1 VSLLDPGYGRPPVDH
16 HLVAGLP
23 TPNGPTHLGHLGGP
37 FLRLDV
43 LARFQRL
50 CGNRAFLISGTD
62 VFESHVELASARS
75 GVPSS
80 EIAGRY
86 HAEIERDLASLDIPH
101 DAFIDPLDSTW
112 SARYRWWHHHLLTR
126 LRALGCVE
134 TRRERVLYSRHSD
147 RYLFGGFLRG
157 RCPECGQPVVGGSC
171 EQCGMW
177 FSPGTIVEP
186 GSSLDESGLEWREV
200 SNLFLRVPDA
210 DLHRLLSG
218 PDLLPEHRRVL
229 RSYLAREGPYW
240 PLTQQSAWGV
250 QGPAEVTAPAVFAT
264 YGLGI
269 LAYAAL
275 CGQEYGLLSGTGAN
289 ALAPGSGVI
298 TVSAQGFDSIVPDAF
313 AIAVLRMLTPE
324 LGAYGT
330 LTLNRYLLLEGSK
343 FSTSRRHAIW
353 TREVAQVLD
362 SDVVRHYL
370 ARVSPDV
377 AETDFRV
384 DEFVALANRHL
395 VFGLDRCAR
404 DGWDRLSAGPAS
416 GSPSWL
422 HLAQPS
428 GAWVDH
434 LEELLQRQRA
444 ALDPGRL
451 RLAEVVRA
459 LDEWPDAGAGLDAG
473 GGLRGA
479 DPAAAYWW
487 LKGAAVLAASVMPR
501 WALATWRRLG
511 HDADP
516 RLSAFWQTPPP
527 IGAPEPASGR
537 RFEPLDVATVRQLTG
552 VGSSS
557 D

>member
-1 VSLLDPGYGRPPVDH
+1 VPLLDPDDSRQPVDY

-62 VFESHVELASARS
+62 VYESYVELASARS

-101 DAFIDPLDSTW
+101 DAFIDPLDPTW
-112 SARYRWWHHHLLTR
+112 SARYRWWHHHLLER

-134 TRRERVLYSRHSD
+134 TRSEKVLYSRRSG
-147 RYLFGGFLRG
+147 RYMFGGFLSG
-157 RCPECGQPVVGGSC
+157 RCPECGCPVVGGSC

-177 FSPGTIVEP
+177 FTPSSIVEP
-186 GSSLDESGLEWREV
+186 RSTLDQPDLEWREV

-218 PDLLPEHRRVL
+218 PELLPEHQLVL

-240 PLTQQSAWGV
+240 PLTQQLDWGV

-275 CGQEYGLLSGTGAN
+275 CGQEYGLLSGTGVN
-289 ALAPGSGVI
+289 ALAPDSGVI

-313 AIAVLRMLTPE
+313 AIAVLRMLAPE
-324 LGAYGT
+324 LGAYGN

-353 TREVAQVLD
+353 TREASQVLD

-370 ARVSPDV
+370 ARVSPDLS
-377 AETDFRV
+377 ETDFRV

-395 VFGLDRCAR
+395 VSGLDRRAQA
-404 DGWDRLSAGPAS
+404 GWDRLNAVPAP
-416 GSPSWL
+416 GSRSW
-422 HLAQPS
+422 HDPEKPS

-434 LEELLQRQRA
+434 LERLLQRQRA
-444 ALDPGRL
+444 ALDPGCM
-451 RLAEVVRA
+451 RLADVVRA
-459 LDEWPDAGAGLDAG
+459 LDEWPDVGAGPDSAG
-473 GGLRGA
+473 GGGAA

-487 LKGAAVLAASVMPR
+487 LKGAAVLAASLMPR

-511 HDADP
+511 HDGDP

-527 IGAPEPASGR
+527 IGAPAPASGR

-552 VGSSS
+552 GGQQ
-557 D
+557 